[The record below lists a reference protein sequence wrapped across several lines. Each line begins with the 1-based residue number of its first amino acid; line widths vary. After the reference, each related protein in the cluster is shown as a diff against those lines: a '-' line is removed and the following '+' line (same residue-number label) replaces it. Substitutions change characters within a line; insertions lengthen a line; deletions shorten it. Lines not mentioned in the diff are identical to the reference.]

1 MPAVSFKKEFREE
14 IVPEYRTLL
23 KENTVSLT
31 IVDYQMQIIAFS
43 LKKFMELL
51 PEAQGNEEALR
62 KQVFKDVSS
71 IVSDF
76 FPMVGGNVGRYGSVL
91 EDAETWFKQLAVEP
105 YLTARRFVRE
115 YYSQL
120 ESGNPIDCL
129 GLERRFNLH

>member
-23 KENTVSLT
+23 KENTVSLA

-43 LKKFMELL
+43 LKKYLELL
-51 PEAQGNEEALR
+51 PGAQGNEESLR
-62 KQVFKDVSS
+62 NQVFKDVSS

-76 FPMVGGNVGRYGSVL
+76 FPIVGGTPGGYGSVI

-115 YYSQL
+115 YYAQM
-120 ESGNPIDCL
+120 ESGNPIDCF

>member
-1 MPAVSFKKEFREE
+1 MPAVSYKKEFREE
-14 IVPEYRTLL
+14 IVPEYRVLL

-43 LKKFMELL
+43 LKKFLELL
-51 PEAQGNEEALR
+51 PGAQDNEEALK

-76 FPMVGGNVGRYGSVL
+76 FPMVGGNVGGYGSVL

-115 YYSQL
+115 YYAQM
-120 ESGNPIDCL
+120 ESGNPIDCF

>member
-31 IVDYQMQIIAFS
+31 IVDHQMQIIAFS
-43 LKKFMELL
+43 LKKFLELL
-51 PEAQGNEEALR
+51 PKAQGDEDALR

-76 FPMVGGNVGRYGSVL
+76 YPMVGGIPGNYGSIL
-91 EDAETWFKQLAVEP
+91 EDAENWFKQLAVEP

-115 YYSQL
+115 YYAQL
-120 ESGNPIDCL
+120 ESGNPIDCF

>member
-1 MPAVSFKKEFREE
+1 MPAVSYKKEFREE
-14 IVPEYRTLL
+14 IVPEYRVLL

-43 LKKFMELL
+43 LKKFLEFL
-51 PEAQGNEEALR
+51 PGSQENEEALK

-76 FPMVGGNVGRYGSVL
+76 FPMVGSDVGDYGSVL

-115 YYSQL
+115 YYAQM
-120 ESGNPIDCL
+120 ESGNPIDCF